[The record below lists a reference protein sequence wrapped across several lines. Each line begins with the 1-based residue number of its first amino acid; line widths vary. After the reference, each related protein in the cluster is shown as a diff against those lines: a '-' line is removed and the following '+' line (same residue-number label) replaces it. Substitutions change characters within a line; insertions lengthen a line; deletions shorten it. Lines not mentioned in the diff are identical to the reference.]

1 MARHALGYLT
11 AVDPLLMAPQYPVF
25 SEGTRI
31 GRDAD
36 ACDIIIASDFV
47 SRHHCMVA
55 ADNGHIVLFDGAG
68 GHKASS
74 NGTFVNGE
82 PVTHHVLSEGDT
94 ISCGRPS
101 PPHFVYTRTPR
112 SQERTFLLALQ
123 ENYLI
128 GRLGENDLPLLEDPT
143 VSSRHAT
150 LRARGG
156 ALSIHDAG
164 SANGLY
170 VNGERV
176 GSAAIH
182 PQDIVRIG
190 STELT
195 FELEAEG
202 LRVTARE
209 RRNQV
214 SMRAVDL
221 RRESRGFTLLHGI
234 DLDIEPGAFVGV
246 LGPSGAGKSTLLNAL
261 NGFVPADSGE
271 VLLNGASLYRAYD
284 MFRNSIG
291 YVPQDDIIHREL
303 TVERSLLYTAQ
314 LRLPRDYSR
323 PALAEQVNSVIETLG
338 LTHVRHNFVS
348 NLSGGQRK
356 RVSIGCELLTR
367 PSLMF
372 LDEPTSGLDPSTEE
386 KLMLHFRRMSE
397 QGQTVVLTTHILYN
411 LQLLDKVILLS
422 RGRLV
427 YYGPTDGVCPFF
439 STPGRTIERP
449 IEVFDIL
456 EPETAD
462 SSLRDERA
470 EFYAEKYQREREQIA
485 GSNGHGTT
493 GRPIQIES
501 NKGASAGMRLKKAV
515 GSFLDL
521 RQLGIL
527 VRRSFDL
534 KLSFPMRLAVPMV
547 TPILL
552 ALLTATISISDI
564 GALQDERAQFEQS
577 HAQDLAM
584 MDQGGLVTG
593 AEYLALR
600 FEGASNLPIP
610 MSLPLL
616 MVMTA
621 VFLGT
626 VTACLEISG
635 ERPIYLRERSVNLS
649 IPIYV
654 ASKLPSLF
662 LLTAVQ
668 CFLYVLISMVALGVS
683 HVDILTLI
691 LITTAVAWVSCTVGL
706 LISSLDPTSGQNSV
720 VLAVIAVLPQLIF
733 SGAMEPDF
741 YGGMNALTKGLA
753 SILPARWGFE
763 LMLTA
768 LYEQPSWVR
777 DMITGTDN
785 GDGMGFR
792 FGGDVFMTNM
802 TALAALGMGYF
813 MLTCISLKRY
823 DRL

>member
-1 MARHALGYLT
+1 MARHALGYLS
-11 AVDPLLMAPQYPVF
+11 AVDPLLLAPQYPVF
-25 SEGTRI
+25 SEGTKI

-36 ACDIIIASDFV
+36 VCDVIIASDFV
-47 SRHHCMVA
+47 SRHHCVIA
-55 ADNGHIVLFDGAG
+55 PEGEAIVLLDGAG

-82 PVTHHVLSEGDT
+82 PVTRHVLSEGDA

-101 PPHFVYTRTPR
+101 PPHFVYTRSPR
-112 SQERTFLLALQ
+112 SQERTFLLARQ
-123 ENYLI
+123 ENYRI
-128 GRLGENDLPLLEDPT
+128 GRLAENDLPLLDDPT
-143 VSSRHAT
+143 VSGHHAG
-150 LRARGG
+150 LRIRGG
-156 ALSIHDAG
+156 ALSIYDAG
-164 SANGLY
+164 SANGLF
-170 VNGERV
+170 VNGEQVSSTVVR
-176 GSAAIH
+176 

-195 FELEAEG
+195 FVLEAEG
-202 LRVTARE
+202 LRVTAKE

-214 SMRAVDL
+214 SLRAVDIH
-221 RRESRGFTLLHGI
+221 RVSRGHTLLHGI
-234 DLDIEPGAFVGV
+234 NLDIEPGAFVGV

-261 NGFVPADSGE
+261 NGFIPANSGD
-271 VLLNGASLYRAYD
+271 VLLNGASLYRGYD

-323 PALAEQVNSVIETLG
+323 AALAEQVNSVIETLG
-338 LTHVRHNFVS
+338 LTHVRHNFVD

-367 PSLMF
+367 PSLLF

-386 KLMLHFRRMSE
+386 KLMHHFRRMSE
-397 QGQTVVLTTHILYN
+397 QGQTVILTTHILYN
-411 LQLLDKVILLS
+411 LQLLDKVVLLS

-427 YYGPTDGVCPFF
+427 YYGPTDMVCPFF
-439 STPGRTIERP
+439 STPGRTLARP

-462 SSLRDERA
+462 SSVREERA
-470 EFYAEKYQREREQIA
+470 EFYAEKYQREREQII
-485 GSNGHGTT
+485 GSNGHGTS
-493 GRPIQIES
+493 GPIQIDS
-501 NKGASAGMRLKKAV
+501 KAGASVGMRIKKFA
-515 GSFLDL
+515 GSFLDV

-534 KLSFPMRLAVPMV
+534 KLSFPARLGVPMV

-552 ALLTATISISDI
+552 ALLTATLSVQDI
-564 GALQDERAQFEQS
+564 GDLDDQRAAYEQA
-577 HAQDLAM
+577 HARELAM

-593 AEYLALR
+593 AEFLALR
-600 FEGASNLPIP
+600 FEGAANLPIP

-649 IPIYV
+649 IPVYV

-662 LLTAVQ
+662 LMTAVQ
-668 CFLYVLISMVALGVS
+668 CFLYILIAMLVLGIR
-683 HVDILTLI
+683 HVDILSLV
-691 LITTAVAWVSCTVGL
+691 LITTAVAWVSCTIGL
-706 LISSLDPTSGQNSV
+706 LISSMDPTSGQNSV

-733 SGAMEPDF
+733 SGGMEPDF
-741 YGGMNALTKGLA
+741 YGGMSTVTKTLA

-763 LMLTA
+763 LMLTT
-768 LYEQPSWVR
+768 LYEDPAWVR
-777 DMITGTDN
+777 DLITGTDDA
-785 GDGMGFR
+785 DGMGFR
-792 FGGDVFMTNM
+792 FGREVFTTNM
-802 TALAALGMGYF
+802 GALAALGLAYF
-813 MLTCISLKRY
+813 SLTCIALKRY